1 MQARGFGQKPC
12 DCLLLDG
19 GPPCLAR
26 RILIE
31 DGLCDEGID
40 GQAGG
45 LDTRAKRLPQRGGRA
60 IGYRCSACLFLRHAS
75 TRSRNDR
82 HQTARKPRLPIR
94 LRLATHLSQP
104 PPGPG
109 AQPCPWS
116 MGSQRESRLLAFAR
130 SRCRPSYAKGYGGQE
145 HRVPP
150 PKLAERRRVVVQ
162 DTKVLAVVARG
173 ADSPLRD
180 GSRESG
186 SLHGRDATP
195 NTLRSAGLGSTPKSA
210 SARLKASV
218 GPNTPEADSQPYGCP
233 EGGLR
238 GTGES
243 PQQGARGS
251 TTHTLYSSLSGIA
264 PHTIIVAEQR
274 GGMEMCIHSI

>member
-1 MQARGFGQKPC
+1 MIGTRPRANRACRSVFDWRHTC
-12 DCLLLDG
+12 RS
-19 GPPCLAR
+19 R
-26 RILIE
+26 RRVQGRSHAPGRW
-31 DGLCDEGID
+31 D
-40 GQAGG
+40 
-45 LDTRAKRLPQRGGRA
+45 RKGRA
-60 IGYRCSACLFLRHAS
+60 DISPLLEAGADPP
-75 TRSRNDR
+75 TP
-82 HQTARKPRLPIR
+82 K
-94 LRLATHLSQP
+94 AT
-104 PPGPG
+104 
-109 AQPCPWS
+109 
-116 MGSQRESRLLAFAR
+116 E
-130 SRCRPSYAKGYGGQE
+130 GQE

-195 NTLRSAGLGSTPKSA
+195 NTLRSAGLGSTPKST

-274 GGMEMCIHSI
+274 GGMEMYIHSI